1 MEMTVGK
8 KHGELE
14 SQKKKEGATRNTERK
29 EKMDRAENEIDS
41 RKTLK
46 MENRTRATNRFAS

>member
-14 SQKKKEGATRNTERK
+14 SQEKGRSDSEKRK
-29 EKMDRAENEIDS
+29 GWKMDRE
-41 RKTLK
+41 R
-46 MENRTRATNRFAS
+46 

>member
-14 SQKKKEGATRNTERK
+14 SQKKKEGATRKEGKGRK
-29 EKMDRAENEIDS
+29 EMYLDRE
-41 RKTLK
+41 
-46 MENRTRATNRFAS
+46 

>member
-14 SQKKKEGATRNTERK
+14 SEREKRKEGLGKKEK
-29 EKMDRAENEIDS
+29 EGWRIGFGMGGEI
-41 RKTLK
+41 
-46 MENRTRATNRFAS
+46 